1 MNDKEFRKLRR
12 KDLIEIIY
20 QYQCREERLVREN
33 EALHKELKD
42 RRTKI
47 QNAGSIAEASLC
59 LNGVF
64 EAAQKAAD
72 QYLMEIQSM
81 HTALARLAEEKAS
94 SNKTPADRSLSLQVK
109 PFPTQNADAGHCF
122 E

>member
-20 QYQCREERLVREN
+20 QYQCREEHLIQEN
-33 EALHKELKD
+33 EALHKKLQE
-42 RRTKI
+42 RQTKI

-59 LNGVF
+59 LSGVF

-72 QYLMEIQSM
+72 QYLMEIRSM
-81 HTALARLAEEKAS
+81 HTALAQMAEEKTACP
-94 SNKTPADRSLSLQVK
+94 KTPADRQLPLQAK
-109 PFPTQNADAGHCF
+109 PGPVQDAGPRF